1 MKSPNITIQRKKTK
15 YTGNIQICQ
24 IKMSEHSENYGNH
37 WETQMNINTDLK
49 DCQTDKKYHHAGY
62 RGEEQ
67 RRWAVI

>member
-1 MKSPNITIQRKKTK
+1 
-15 YTGNIQICQ
+15 
-24 IKMSEHSENYGNH
+24 MSEHSENYKNH

-49 DCQTDKKYHHAGY
+49 DCQTDKKCHHAGY